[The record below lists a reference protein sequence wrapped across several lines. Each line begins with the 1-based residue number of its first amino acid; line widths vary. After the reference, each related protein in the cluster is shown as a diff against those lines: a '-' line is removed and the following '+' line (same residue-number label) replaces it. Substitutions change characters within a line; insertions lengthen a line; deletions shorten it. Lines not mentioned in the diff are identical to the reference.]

1 MDVKVY
7 KKEEVLQGSIYVPDI
22 IDLYPRKEEKEG
34 VIYITSFDT
43 VVGKEELEQSCSL
56 STIWQRGNDPLD
68 LASGVRWSET
78 LLEETSVLEL
88 MEDITTAVSNTTDM
102 MSVTFDIVENKN
114 GRSLL
119 TYYLEAVL

>member
-7 KKEEVLQGSIYVPDI
+7 KKEEVLQGSIYVPDT
-22 IDLYPRKEEKEG
+22 IDLYPNKEEKDG

-102 MSVTFDIVENKN
+102 MSVTFDIVEDKN
-114 GRSLL
+114 GRNLL

>member
-7 KKEEVLQGSIYVPDI
+7 KKEEVLQGSVYVPDT
-22 IDLYPRKEEKEG
+22 IDFYPNKEEKDG

-43 VVGKEELEQSCSL
+43 VVGKEELEQACSL
-56 STIWQRGNDPLD
+56 STIWQRGNDPID
-68 LASGVRWSET
+68 LASGVRWAET

-102 MSVTFDIVENKN
+102 MSVTFDIVEDKN